1 VGRIKFGVRV
11 PVTGPVSSR
20 EHLLAAT
27 LEAEQLGFD
36 AAFIGDH
43 VAPGGRLAF
52 ERHKVS
58 PPGGGSWRDPAS
70 TLDPNQFEMISSL
83 SWLAAKTSRIQLGSG
98 VTPLP
103 LRDPILLAKQ
113 VANLD
118 HLTEGRFI
126 FGVGIANKTDKEE
139 FRTLGIS
146 FEPYAERY
154 EQAGE
159 VIAAMRA
166 IWEQPTATFHGHF
179 INFDEMTIYPK
190 PARRV
195 PVWLGA
201 GKLSGGM
208 DYPPVRFAVCH
219 ADGLMFPYLITPEE
233 TGSMIRAFQETA
245 REQSRDLT
253 GFAWCCQ
260 RKLAIG
266 RTPAEAREAV
276 EWLARDQADMWKFT
290 GFMQGLGDSGVMT
303 HIANVPAGTPDQ
315 ICELLQPYA
324 EAGSDW
330 FDIFFIHRT
339 YDALL
344 DEMRLFAREV
354 MPAFA

>member
-1 VGRIKFGVRV
+1 MAGIKFGARV

-20 EHLLAAT
+20 EHLLRAT

-58 PPGGGSWRDPAS
+58 PPGGGSWREPGA

-83 SWLAAKTSRIQLGSG
+83 SWLAAKTSHIQLGSG

-113 VANLD
+113 VATLD
-118 HLTEGRFI
+118 HLSNGRFI
-126 FGVGIANKTDKEE
+126 FGVGVANKTDKEE
-139 FRTLGIS
+139 FRTLGIP
-146 FEPYAERY
+146 FQPYAERY

-159 VIAAMRA
+159 FVAAMRA
-166 IWEQPTATFHGHF
+166 IWEEPTATFHGRF

-201 GKLSGGM
+201 GTLAGGP
-208 DYPPVRFAVCH
+208 DYPPVKFALQH

-233 TGSMIRAFQETA
+233 TGAMVRAFQATA
-245 REQSRDLT
+245 QSHGRDLA

-266 RTPAEAREAV
+266 RTEADAISAV

-290 GFMQGLGDSGVMT
+290 GFMQGLGDTGVMS
-303 HIANVPAGTPDQ
+303 HIANVWAGTPDQ
-315 ICELLQPYA
+315 ICALLQPYVD
-324 EAGSDW
+324 AGSDW
-330 FDIFFIHRT
+330 FDIFFIHRSF
-339 YDALL
+339 DALL
-344 DEMRLFAREV
+344 DELRLFAREV
-354 MPAFA
+354 IPAFA